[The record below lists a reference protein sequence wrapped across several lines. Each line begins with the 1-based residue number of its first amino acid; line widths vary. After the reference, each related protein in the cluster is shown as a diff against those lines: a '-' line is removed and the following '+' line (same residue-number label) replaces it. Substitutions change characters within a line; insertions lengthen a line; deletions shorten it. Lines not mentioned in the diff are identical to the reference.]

1 MPRISEFYGI
11 TIYMYWRDHN
21 PPHFH
26 AMYGSDEA
34 LVSIADGSLIAGSLP
49 PRALR
54 LVEEWRALHQS
65 QLGTVSWPNGVD
77 LDPDVLHGGEVPA
90 TGHGPRVL
98 SEVRLRSA
106 G

>member
-1 MPRISEFYGI
+1 MLQGGILDELREPRQFAQA
-11 TIYMYWRDHN
+11 RL
-21 PPHFH
+21 
-26 AMYGSDEA
+26 DETA
-34 LVSIADGSLIAGSLP
+34 
-49 PRALR
+49 
-54 LVEEWRALHQS
+54 
-65 QLGTVSWPNGVD
+65 GTVSWPNGVD